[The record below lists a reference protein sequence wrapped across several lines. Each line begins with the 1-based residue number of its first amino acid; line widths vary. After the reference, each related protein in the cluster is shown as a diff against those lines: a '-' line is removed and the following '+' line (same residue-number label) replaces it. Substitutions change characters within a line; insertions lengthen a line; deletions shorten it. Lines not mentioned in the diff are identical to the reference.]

1 MPRRHPQRSQNYKRK
16 QITSHSESSR
26 KRNTQQIDDNT
37 TNSTTMT
44 TAASTRLVLQRTL
57 RPSLGRT
64 AFSRT
69 IAQPRLLSTHG
80 QASVCRF
87 QEALEDYRI
96 KNYTQTI
103 PPRFKKEICNV
114 ISNPQQNATI
124 TATLDDQKR
133 VAVQDIERFLQNI
146 GALGQKVTHEDVET
160 IVSEVWEESLL
171 PTNDELRAESI
182 VQTLL

>member
-1 MPRRHPQRSQNYKRK
+1 MG
-16 QITSHSESSR
+16 ITTHSESSR

-37 TNSTTMT
+37 KMT
-44 TAASTRLVLQRTL
+44 TAASTRLVLQRTI
-57 RPSLGRT
+57 RPSLGRS

-114 ISNPQQNATI
+114 ISNPQQTATSI
-124 TATLDDQKR
+124 STLDDQKR
-133 VAVQDIERFLQNI
+133 VAVQDIEKFLQNI

-171 PTNDELRAESI
+171 PTNDELRAETI